1 MRPIGRG
8 EGDGIGTA
16 RAKSDIYDCFVYFFV
31 KDVYPWN
38 VKAQYSTN
46 VLSNRFYRATLC

>member
-16 RAKSDIYDCFVYFFV
+16 RAKSDIYDCFVNF
-31 KDVYPWN
+31 
-38 VKAQYSTN
+38 
-46 VLSNRFYRATLC
+46 L